1 MRALHFT
8 WAGERREFIPTM
20 AVLSA
25 MASDICRTSEGLENT
40 VSLASKMLGG
50 GADPVFASV
59 GLWHLLRASG
69 ATVTREDAYAQ
80 MLSAEVTLAEKAEFR
95 QAFIASVLPSVDLG
109 KKPEAPA
116 VTALAP
122 QKARRKK

>member
-1 MRALHFT
+1 MRTLAFQ
-8 WAGERREFIPTM
+8 WAGERREFTPTM
-20 AVLSA
+20 AVLAA
-25 MASDICRTSEGLENT
+25 MAADVARTSEGLENS

-59 GLWHLLRASG
+59 ALWHMLRASG

-80 MLSAEVTLAEKAEFR
+80 MLSADVSLDDKAEFR
-95 QAFIASVLPSVDLG
+95 QAYIAAVLPSVDLG

-116 VTALAP
+116 ASRAP
-122 QKARRKK
+122 SKARRKK